1 MSDEFDLDRLAS
13 LSEEVG
19 EAVTAVK
26 RAIVDDADG
35 VELFELAKDLWE
47 VLEEVGELLETIDLT
62 EIPDAIDFEKLPD
75 AVEVDDVPEGLLD
88 EDESAIELTNVRE
101 AVNLRELWDAVDLTE
116 LVQEKR
122 ELDAAVDDVTDDDG
136 EDDDDDG
143 LIGDDDDDGW
153 LDDDEDEADEEDDGM
168 FQNVV
173 DTGDGAKM
181 QFESEARQ
189 AYLEEKILEAVEKF
203 REALLT
209 AHEKMRKLYHANQ
222 EKLGNPGRQPDSLNP
237 TATSTMPP
245 GPIPDSVSARTST
258 VPSQVRYSRVENPR
272 RIYGRRFEEETDLDS
287 RFGSDGADDSSE
299 DEDAVEDEEAVEDED
314 PSDEESVE
322 TADDGDDGSEEV
334 ADGSTGSADGEQDDA
349 ETIEIGVYEGD
360 D

>member
-13 LSEEVG
+13 LSEEVAD
-19 EAVTAVK
+19 AVTAVK
-26 RAIVDDADG
+26 RAIVEGADG
-35 VELFELAKDLWE
+35 VELFELAQDLWE
-47 VLEEVGELLETIDLT
+47 VLGETRELLETIDLT
-62 EIPDAIDFEKLPD
+62 EVPDAIDFEDLPD

-88 EDESAIELTNVRE
+88 EDEGAIELTNVRE
-101 AVNLRELWDAVDLTE
+101 AVNLRELWEAVDLTQ

-122 ELDAAVDDVTDDDG
+122 ELDAAVDDVTDD
-136 EDDDDDG
+136 EDDDDG

-153 LDDDEDEADEEDDGM
+153 LDDEEDEEDDEL

-189 AYLEEKILEAVEKF
+189 AYIEEKILDAVEKF
-203 REALLT
+203 RAALLT
-209 AHEKMRKLYHANQ
+209 AHEKLRKLYHANQ
-222 EKLGNPGRQPDSLNP
+222 EKLGDPGRQPDSLNP
-237 TATSTMPP
+237 TAASTMPP

-272 RIYGRRFEEETDLDS
+272 RIYGRRFEEETDLGS
-287 RFGSDGADDSSE
+287 RFDSDGADESST
-299 DEDAVEDEEAVEDED
+299 DEDADAEA
-314 PSDEESVE
+314 SDEGGEE
-322 TADDGDDGSEEV
+322 TADDREDGGDSSEEGDDAS
-334 ADGSTGSADGEQDDA
+334 DGSADGAQDDA
-349 ETIEIGVYEGD
+349 DTIEIGVYEGD